1 VTPRLRIDIRPFACP
16 ITWVKTR
23 VALERLA
30 VGEVLEVWLSG
41 DEPVASVPRSA
52 AEDGHR
58 LVVLEPL
65 AAEPASSWRL
75 LLEKGAPP
83 PQLP

>member
-1 VTPRLRIDIRPFACP
+1 VTPRHRIDIRPFTCP

-30 VGEVLEVWLSG
+30 VGELLEVWLSG
-41 DEPVASVPRSA
+41 GEPVASVPRSA

-58 LVVLEPL
+58 LVALEPL
-65 AAEPASSWRL
+65 AAEPATGWRL

>member
-1 VTPRLRIDIRPFACP
+1 MTRPARLDVRPYACP

-30 VGEVLEVWLSG
+30 VGDLLEVLLSG
-41 DEPVASVPRSA
+41 GEPVASVPRSA

-58 LVVLEPL
+58 LVALEPL
-65 AAEPASSWRL
+65 SGGPEASWRL
-75 LLEKGAPP
+75 LLQKGEPP
-83 PQLP
+83 ASLP